1 MAWFGLVLLG
11 SIALGLVFTGL
22 PAFVVLIAVAIVG
35 AGVGMLVPSIPIDL
49 LTALPGRLVGLL
61 ENDLLQALPLFVLM
75 GALLD
80 RLRVIDSLYNTS
92 VALFGRGSTGPIIS
106 GMALGAVMGPMNG
119 SVGASVMALSR
130 AVAPRLAASG
140 VPPPARHAAIAI
152 ASTFGVVIPPSLV
165 LILLGDAMLYAHTV
179 ALNATGRRD
188 RIINTQDVF
197 HGALVPGLLF
207 VALCLAVAWWMGRQ
221 AATPAP
227 TGPEPREGPRISPR
241 QAVLAAVTLA
251 LLVVLLAG
259 VALGYFYAVE
269 AAAMGAFT
277 LFAVGLATR
286 RLRGELL
293 RDMLREVMATAGALF
308 ALLIGATTLTLLL
321 RIYGTDILV
330 SDWITGLPGSERFV
344 VAAVLAVIGLSAVV
358 LDAFEIIFVIV
369 PIVVPPLLIRAP
381 DAVWVA
387 VLVLLS
393 LQASFLLPPFG
404 YALMMARSAMK
415 EVVPLRQVLRSLAP
429 FLAVQAIV
437 LISVFL
443 FPELVHVGTP
453 PGQ

>member
-1 MAWFGLVLLG
+1 
-11 SIALGLVFTGL
+11 
-22 PAFVVLIAVAIVG
+22 
-35 AGVGMLVPSIPIDL
+35 
-49 LTALPGRLVGLL
+49 
-61 ENDLLQALPLFVLM
+61 
-75 GALLD
+75 
-80 RLRVIDSLYNTS
+80 
-92 VALFGRGSTGPIIS
+92 
-106 GMALGAVMGPMNG
+106 MGPMNG

-152 ASTFGVVIPPSLV
+152 AATFGVVIPPSLV

-179 ALNATGRRD
+179 ALNASGRRD

-197 HGALVPGLLF
+197 HGALLPGLLF
-207 VALCLAVAWWMGRQ
+207 VALCLVVAWWMGRR
-221 AATPAP
+221 AVATAPASHAP
-227 TGPEPREGPRISPR
+227 PPDSRVSPKEVAL
-241 QAVLAAVTLA
+241 AVATLTLLVA
-251 LLVVLLAG
+251 LLTG

-269 AAAMGAFT
+269 AAAMGAFV
-277 LFAVGLATR
+277 LFAVGVATR
-286 RLRGELL
+286 RLRGALL

-321 RIYGTDILV
+321 RIYGTDLLV
-330 SDWITGLPGSERFV
+330 SNWITGIPGSERRQPSPLLLGGRVEDGSERFV
-344 VAAVLAVIGLSAVV
+344 VGAVLAAIGLCAFV

-369 PIVVPPLLIRAP
+369 PIVIPPLLIRAP

-415 EVVPLRQVLRSLAP
+415 EAVSLRRVLRSLAP
-429 FLAVQAIV
+429 FLAVQA
-437 LISVFL
+437 LLLLAVFL
-443 FPELVHVGTP
+443 FPALVHVG
-453 PGQ
+453 G